1 MAGRPRKNLAV
12 LEMSGAIRKN
22 AGRFEDREPE
32 PETKGPIGD
41 PPAGFLRPGSS
52 VAAAQAALWRKLVDE
67 APIGLLTVSDRE
79 YLETI
84 CRIGVDAKREWKG
97 QARALEQYGK
107 MLKGLG
113 MTPEGR
119 AIRGIGG
126 KAPSK
131 TANPLESFRQ
141 TRRRAI

>member
-1 MAGRPRKNLAV
+1 VGRPRMNLAF
-12 LEMSGAIRKN
+12 LQMSGTAQ
-22 AGRFEDREPE
+22 AHPGRYEDRGPE

-41 PPAGFLRPGSS
+41 PPADFLRPGSGD
-52 VAAAQAALWRKLVDE
+52 ALKLAQLWCKLVDE

-79 YLETI
+79 YLEAV
-84 CRIGVDAKREWKG
+84 CRIGVESKRPGRG

-119 AIRGIGG
+119 AVRGLGG
-126 KAPSK
+126 KAPTK
-131 TANPLESFRQ
+131 AANPLHAFRQ
-141 TRRRAI
+141 QRQRAVG

>member
-12 LEMSGAIRKN
+12 LEMSGAIRQH
-22 AGRFEDREPE
+22 AGRYEDREPE

-41 PPAGFLRPGSS
+41 PPTDFLRPGSGD
-52 VAAAQAALWRKLVDE
+52 AAKLAELWNKIVDE

-84 CRIGVDAKREWKG
+84 CRVGVDAKRPGKG
-97 QARALEQYGK
+97 QARSLDLYGK

-126 KAPSK
+126 KAPTK
-131 TANPLESFRQ
+131 TANPLQSFREK
-141 TRRRAI
+141 RRRAI

>member
-1 MAGRPRKNLAV
+1 MGRPRKPLAV
-12 LEMSGAIRKN
+12 LEMSGAIRQH

-32 PETKGPIGD
+32 PETKGPIGN
-41 PPAGFLRPGSS
+41 PPADFLRPGSGE
-52 VAAAQAALWRKLVDE
+52 AASHAELWNKIVGE

-79 YLETI
+79 YVETL
-84 CRIGVDAKREWKG
+84 CRIGVVAKRPGKG

>member
-1 MAGRPRKNLAV
+1 VGRPRKNAAI
-12 LEMSGAIRKN
+12 LEMNGTLRNHPARYDER
-22 AGRFEDREPE
+22 GPE

-41 PPAGFLRPGSS
+41 PPADFLRPGSGD
-52 VAAAQAALWRKLVDE
+52 ALKLAALWNKIVDE

-79 YLETI
+79 YLEAV
-84 CRIGVDAKREWKG
+84 CRIGVESKRAG
-97 QARALEQYGK
+97 RGAARALEQYGK

-126 KAPSK
+126 KAPTQAS
-131 TANPLESFRQ
+131 NPLEAFRQ
-141 TRRRAI
+141 GRRRAI